1 LKIFVTGGAG
11 FIGRYLVK
19 SLLKDHEVTI
29 FDNFSNSSKDNISKL
44 LEHQA
49 VLVKGDITNFEDI
62 SSHLSGFDTV
72 IHLAAKISV
81 EDSIIHPENAIHV
94 NVDGTI
100 NLLRACVS
108 NKVRNI
114 ITASTAAVYE
124 HSIDA
129 KIFLSENSKTVPL
142 SPYGA
147 SKLVMEQY
155 VKAFSKAYDLN
166 CVTLRLFNVYGLGQS
181 NEYAGV
187 ITKFAQNINDGI
199 PLVING
205 DGYQTRDFVSIED
218 VVEGI
223 FNVISKIEEKRGNV
237 YNIASGKSITIKD
250 LASLMLTVSRKDFEI
265 QYSDP
270 IEGEIRHSQADISLA
285 KKELDYLPKILL
297 KDGISRFFK

>member
-44 LEHQA
+44 LEHKA
-49 VLVKGDITNFEDI
+49 VLVKGDITNFKDI

-81 EDSIIHPENAIHV
+81 EESIIHPENTTHV

-108 NKVRNI
+108 NKIRNI
-114 ITASTAAVYE
+114 VAASTAAVYG

-129 KIFLSENSKTVPL
+129 KIFLSENSKTDPI

-187 ITKFAQNINDGI
+187 ITKFAQNIKEGK

-223 FNVISKIEEKRGNV
+223 FNVISKIEGKRGNV
-237 YNIASGKSITIKD
+237 YNIASGKFITIKD
-250 LASLMLTVSRKDFEI
+250 LASLILTVSRKDFEI

-270 IEGEIRHSQADISLA
+270 IEGEIRYSQADISLT

-297 KDGISRFFK
+297 KDGISRFFE